1 MSSRR
6 PRLGIISNPL
16 SRAGRTDRAR
26 FGTAAAGL
34 PHAEPASRAELRDAL
49 HGFAARGVDLLAVQG
64 GDGTLREVLT
74 ALPGAGFEN
83 PPAIAVLSA
92 GKTNLAARVL
102 GSAGMGEAALRRL
115 LDAAERGTLK
125 RRALPV
131 LEVSRPGLPD
141 EPPLRGVLF
150 GAAAFTE
157 GNKLAEARLHRRG
170 VHDAAAVALALA
182 AIALKAGLDRG
193 HGLRAGVP
201 MTVAPD
207 DDPAREGRRFLLLA
221 TTLDRLMLG
230 LRPFWGEGRGAGAL
244 ARRAGAAA
252 PPRRRLLGRRAR
264 AAAPLDAVRRLSQR
278 PLGAAA
284 RRHGRPLRAGRR
296 GVRAGA
302 GRAAALRPRPRRLR
316 RAMTAPP
323 PPPRHAA
330 SPCRARTRH
339 ACASRIRPSRPR
351 RRWRARSRR
360 GTATAWRRCCS
371 TAPAAATATL
381 PACSTSTS

>member
-92 GKTNLAARVL
+92 GKTNLTARVL
-102 GSAGMGEAALRRL
+102 GSAGIGEAGLRGL
-115 LDAAERGTLK
+115 LDTAERGTLK

-131 LEVSRPGLPD
+131 LEVSRPG

-150 GAAAFTE
+150 GAAAFTQ

-193 HGLRAGVP
+193 HGLRASAP

-207 DDPAREGRRFLLLA
+207 DGPAREGRRFLLLA

-230 LRPFWGEGRGAGAL
+230 LRPFWGEGSGPVRWL
-244 ARRAGAAA
+244 DVLA
-252 PPRRRLLGRRAR
+252 PPRRL
-264 AAAPLDAVRRLSQR
+264 AAAFW
-278 PLGAAA
+278 
-284 RRHGRPLRAGRR
+284 
-296 GVRAGA
+296 AGA
-302 GRAAALRPRPRRLR
+302 RGRPRPWMRSAGYHSGRSERLR
-316 RAMTAPP
+316 VAMDGAFVLDGEVFEPGPGGLLLSAPD
-323 PPPRHAA
+323 RVAFV
-330 SPCRARTRH
+330 
-339 ACASRIRPSRPR
+339 
-351 RRWRARSRR
+351 
-360 GTATAWRRCCS
+360 
-371 TAPAAATATL
+371 AP
-381 PACSTSTS
+381 